1 MNLILVGV
9 LALVVIVFFR
19 MTLRTVPQAHVMIIE
34 RLGRY
39 HRTLQS
45 GLSIVLPMIDK
56 PSPFLMRR
64 QGQAALQNHVD
75 MREMVL
81 GLDSEQVITRDN
93 VGMGVGSVIYYQVID
108 PVKAKYEI
116 QDVGYAI
123 DQLTRTNLRNLMG
136 GLTLDES
143 LTSRDHVNVRL
154 REVLDEASEKWGVK
168 VTRVEI
174 REIDPPKSIQDSMAL
189 QMQAE
194 RERRAQVTTAE
205 GQKQAAILKAEG
217 EKAAKLL
224 SAEGDRDAQIARAEG
239 DRQSEILRASG
250 HAQAIATQFKA
261 INEAGVSPQILA
273 LKYIEALQ
281 NIAGQGASKVFIPYE
296 ATALLGALGTL
307 GEAVGGHALGK
318 PDQSVLSEAGA
329 ARAKVDSR
337 G

>member
-1 MNLILVGV
+1 MSFIVAGV
-9 LALVVIVFFR
+9 LALVAILFLR

-45 GLSIVLPMIDK
+45 GLNVVLPLIDK

-64 QGQAALQNHVD
+64 QGQPALQNHVD

-174 REIDPPKSIQDSMAL
+174 REIDPPKVIQDSMAL

-205 GQKQAAILKAEG
+205 GQKQGAILKAEG
-217 EKAAKLL
+217 EKQAKLL

-239 DRQSEILRASG
+239 DRQSEILRAAG
-250 HAQAIATQFKA
+250 TAQALSTQFKA
-261 INEAGVSPQILA
+261 INAAGVTPQILA

-281 NIAGQGASKVFIPYE
+281 SMAGQGASKVFIPYE
-296 ATALLGALGTL
+296 ATALLATLGTL
-307 GEAVGGHALGK
+307 GDAIGNRGLPKLEE
-318 PDQSVLSEAGA
+318 SVLSAAAA
-329 ARAKVDSR
+329 ARAKPDSR